1 MFKVIGGLVVYGFAL
16 VGLGTYLRWIDSV
29 CDEKTLP

>member
-16 VGLGTYLRWIDSV
+16 VGLAKYLQWVEAASAERSRA
-29 CDEKTLP
+29 